1 MSVRRWSIEN
11 LLSSYIM
18 SRLPTG
24 RHIPRK
30 KWGQNFLKNPG
41 VADRIVDALRAEPG
55 DLVLEIGPG
64 QGMLTTRLVERDVRL
79 IAFEIDRDLIA
90 HLERTLPPGKV
101 EIRHADATEEELP
114 AEPFAAIGN
123 LPYNVATPIIRRVL
137 ANPHLKRALFMVQ
150 KEVADRIV
158 GKVGDEAYG
167 FLSLVVQLHASAKI
181 VFTLEPGSFHPP
193 PKVRSAVV
201 LFEPRPASHQG
212 STAEIERLLMT
223 SFQMRR
229 KKLVNNLLTL
239 EGWDRQ
245 RILSAIRDAGL
256 SENVR
261 AEEMTLGDFDR
272 LNAAMR

>member
-1 MSVRRWSIEN
+1 
-11 LLSSYIM
+11 M
-18 SRLPTG
+18 SRLQTG

-41 VADRIVDALRAEPG
+41 VADRIVEALGTAPG

-64 QGMLTTRLVERDVRL
+64 EGMLTTRLVARGARL
-79 IAFEIDRDLIA
+79 IAFEIDADLIE
-90 HLERTLPPGKV
+90 HLHGILPDTV
-101 EIRHADATEEELP
+101 DLRHADATDAELP
-114 AEPFAAIGN
+114 SEPFAAIGN

-137 ANPHLKRALFMVQ
+137 ASPLLKRGVFMVQ
-150 KEVADRIV
+150 KEVADRLV

-181 VFTLEPGSFHPP
+181 ILTLEPGSFRPP

-201 LFEPRPASHQG
+201 LFEPRP
-212 STAEIERLLMT
+212 STFAGEAGDIERLLMV

-245 RILSAIRDAGL
+245 RIMNAIGEAGL
-256 SENVR
+256 NENVR
-261 AEEMTLGDFDR
+261 AEEMSLPEFDL
-272 LNAAMR
+272 LNSVMRAESGRAFQ